1 MKCTNVLY
9 NALST
14 NGCFNEILIPNWIVS
29 LSAKKVIIALSDL
42 SKALLSLLNFIG
54 CTSRGAVF
62 VVHCA
67 KKKPKKTKQNKKTP
81 SCYYSM
87 LTNGISFS
95 QIFFLSNQNAD
106 LKKQLHELQAKITA
120 LSEKQVGKQRCI
132 FNTFF

>member
-29 LSAKKVIIALSDL
+29 LSAKKVIIATSDL

-67 KKKPKKTKQNKKTP
+67 KKKTKKNKTKNHLPATTL
-81 SCYYSM
+81 C
-87 LTNGISFS
+87 
-95 QIFFLSNQNAD
+95 
-106 LKKQLHELQAKITA
+106 
-120 LSEKQVGKQRCI
+120 
-132 FNTFF
+132 